1 MDEKHRQYCIKL
13 GNPYMESEKYQKP
26 YQYDEAENFW
36 EQPANNNLDWRKNNK
51 KFTNYTY
58 FQSIIK

>member
-1 MDEKHRQYCIKL
+1 
-13 GNPYMESEKYQKP
+13 MESEKYQKP

-51 KFTNYTY
+51 KFTN
-58 FQSIIK
+58 

>member
-1 MDEKHRQYCIKL
+1 MDEKHRLYCIKL

-51 KFTNYTY
+51 KFTN
-58 FQSIIK
+58 